1 MFLHNSQYFYSKFVR
16 FSPEIQNFAVTSV
29 FFSEKWAKGNI
40 CFSSIPNLFGIDLFF
55 SFENK
60 MFGWKFFEQKEG
72 ACPPKTES
80 FSFALTDW
88 PRWGVNGLSIVS
100 SWTQLHWQQWKRKWR
115 KKCYLIQRECKNKE
129 IVNWPGRHFSWEL
142 KGKFQSSQWVKKKKK
157 SSISQTELAR
167 FTWGA
172 NQGTEHSCSS
182 IPRCTKSE
190 INLARFWGIC
200 SRCGSL
206 KFSLRLKF
214 RQSMMAIFL
223 GWRTGCMGYK
233 ERASQLRISWW
244 LLHVL
249 DCWQALKEH
258 PNATQH

>member
-157 SSISQTELAR
+157 IIYFSNRAGKVYLGSKPGDWAFLLIYPQVHQIR
-167 FTWGA
+167 
-172 NQGTEHSCSS
+172 NQLGQVLGHLQQMWK
-182 IPRCTKSE
+182 PE
-190 INLARFWGIC
+190 I
-200 SRCGSL
+200 
-206 KFSLRLKF
+206 
-214 RQSMMAIFL
+214 
-223 GWRTGCMGYK
+223 
-233 ERASQLRISWW
+233 QLEAE
-244 LLHVL
+244 V
-249 DCWQALKEH
+249 
-258 PNATQH
+258 